1 VRVNAV
7 SPGATETPLTVA
19 AHGHQEVR
27 AIVEGM
33 VPLGRWGQ
41 PEEVAKAVLF
51 LASPDAAYITGA
63 EIAVDGG
70 LAQI

>member
-1 VRVNAV
+1 
-7 SPGATETPLTVA
+7 
-19 AHGHQEVR
+19 VR
-27 AIVEGM
+27 AYVEAM

-41 PEEVAKAVLF
+41 PADVAGAVLF
-51 LASPDAAYITGA
+51 LASPEGSYITGA

>member
-1 VRVNAV
+1 MSVSADVGRVDDVERAV
-7 SPGATETPLTVA
+7 
-19 AHGHQEVR
+19 
-27 AIVEGM
+27 VEGM

-51 LASPDAAYITGA
+51 LASSDAAYITGA
-63 EIAVDGG
+63 ELAVDGG